1 MQQGAPYAQMKRKKV
16 TRKRFNPV
24 LTYTSTATSEN
35 AAFALASRREVTQTD
50 DLVSI
55 ITNLAYSPAFLLIAE
70 EYRRESQ
77 EQIKLGE
84 KYDNGNDFDLR
95 LLCARCFM
103 AGAQSETVAK
113 EVI

>member
-1 MQQGAPYAQMKRKKV
+1 MQQRAQHAQTKQKKV
-16 TRKRFNPV
+16 TRKRFDTF
-24 LTYTSTATSEN
+24 LTTTATSEN
-35 AAFALASRREVTQTD
+35 AAFALASMREVTETD
-50 DLVSI
+50 DIVSI

-70 EYRRESQ
+70 EYRRASH
-77 EQIKLGE
+77 EQIKLGK